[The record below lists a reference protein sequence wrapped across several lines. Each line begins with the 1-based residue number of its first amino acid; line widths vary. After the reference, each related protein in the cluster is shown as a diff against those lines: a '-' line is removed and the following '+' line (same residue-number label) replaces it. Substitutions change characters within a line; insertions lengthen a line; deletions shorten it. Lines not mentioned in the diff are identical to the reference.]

1 MMNTLQNPVSDDSA
15 LAARYATVC
24 RRLQEA
30 VRKAGRDRDEVTLV
44 AVSKYHPAEAVAAV
58 AALGQRDFGE
68 NYVQEALQKQ
78 AALAGAGLRWHCIG
92 HVQSKKAKDVAG
104 RFTLIHTVDTLKLA
118 QNLHKNMCRPEDD
131 GACVTPQDVL
141 LQVNIGDEAQKS
153 GVSGDDVARLAE
165 GVMGLQGLRLCG
177 LMCLPPFFDD
187 GEAARPFFAALRR
200 QRDDLENRL
209 GITLPHLSM
218 GMSGDFEQAV
228 EEGATIVRVGTDIFG
243 PRPQR
248 P

>member
-1 MMNTLQNPVSDDSA
+1 MMEHAQMNTP
-15 LAARYATVC
+15 LAERYA
-24 RRLQEA
+24 A
-30 VRKAGRDRDEVTLV
+30 VRLRLGTAVRRAGRAPADVTLV

-78 AALAGAGLRWHCIG
+78 EALAGEDILWHCIG
-92 HVQSKKAKDVAG
+92 HVQSRKAKDVAG
-104 RFTLIHTVDTLKLA
+104 RFALIHTVDSEKLA
-118 QNLHKNMCRPEDD
+118 HNLHKALWRPEDD
-131 GACVTPQDVL
+131 TCPIVQDVL
-141 LQVNIGDEAQKS
+141 LQVNIGEEVQKS
-153 GVSGDDVARLAE
+153 GIDAAETARLAE
-165 GVMGLQGLRLCG
+165 TVLQLPTLRLCG

-187 GEAARPFFAALRR
+187 GEAARPFFAALRKL
-200 QRDDLENRL
+200 RDDLERSL
-209 GITLPHLSM
+209 GVPLPHLSM

-243 PRPQR
+243 PRPPR